1 MCRGIAQGC
10 SEYNITVL
18 VDQQDSIR
26 ALRAVHGR
34 FYLATLP
41 LGVGIVGPGDIGKT
55 FLAQIQ
61 DQAKVSMHII
71 LARDPEYD
79 SKGDCF
85 FQHLKNSFRIEN
97 LDCRQARISAS
108 SITPKCAQGV
118 QSEDTSSL
126 QELRE
131 DFDIDVRILGI
142 TNSSKMLIS
151 DAPIDTE
158 TWQSRFAE

>member
-61 DQAKVSMHII
+61 DQAKVSMHIA
-71 LARDPEYD
+71 LSRNPEYD
-79 SKGDCF
+79 SKGDCDF
-85 FQHLKNSFRIEN
+85 YYQKNPFKLRMFYY
-97 LDCRQARISAS
+97 CRQASKISV
-108 SITPKCAQGV
+108 KQQV
-118 QSEDTSSL
+118 KL
-126 QELRE
+126 
-131 DFDIDVRILGI
+131 
-142 TNSSKMLIS
+142 
-151 DAPIDTE
+151 
-158 TWQSRFAE
+158 